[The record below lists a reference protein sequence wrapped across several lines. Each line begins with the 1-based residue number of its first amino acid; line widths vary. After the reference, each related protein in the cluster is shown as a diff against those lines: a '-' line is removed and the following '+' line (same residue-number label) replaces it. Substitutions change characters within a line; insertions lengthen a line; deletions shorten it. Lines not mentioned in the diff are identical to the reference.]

1 MMQTADRNFDPKSV
15 PGLSAEARKAVNAA
29 FDAMSTWRT
38 ETRNNSEKNVAQ
50 VIDKMAAAA
59 RALGWPEQIVDT
71 TRVQMQNLTK
81 MQIQTIDHMMDTW
94 EEQIKSPNP
103 SAMLSRLQSIPGL
116 SPTGSFPDA
125 GAFPMTTFN
134 PFQAYAQFVEQWQKA
149 WASASG
155 AWGKAASSR

>member
-1 MMQTADRNFDPKSV
+1 MDNISPHFDPKSV

-38 ETRNNSEKNVAQ
+38 ETMNNSEKNVAQ

-71 TRVQMQNLTK
+71 TRAQMQNLTK
-81 MQIQTIDHMMDTW
+81 MQIQTIDHMMDIW

-103 SAMLSRLQSIPGL
+103 SAMLSKLQSIPGL
-116 SPTGSFPDA
+116 SPTGSLPDG
-125 GAFPMTTFN
+125 GAFPISPFN
-134 PFQAYAQFVEQWQKA
+134 PFQAYAQFV
-149 WASASG
+149 
-155 AWGKAASSR
+155 

>member
-1 MMQTADRNFDPKSV
+1 MMQTADRNFDAKSV
-15 PGLSAEARKAVNAA
+15 AGLSAEARKAVNAA
-29 FDAMSTWRT
+29 FDAMSTWRA
-38 ETRNNSEKNVAQ
+38 ETMNNSEKNVAQ

-81 MQIQTIDHMMDTW
+81 VQLQTIDHMMDTW

-103 SAMLSRLQSIPGL
+103 SAMLSKLQSIPGL
-116 SPTGSFPDA
+116 SPTGPDG
-125 GAFPMTTFN
+125 GAFATFN

-155 AWGKAASSR
+155 AWGKAVRAG